1 MMPSQQ
7 LIARME
13 ARLLPAAEALRPI
26 EGLPDMFVRCF
37 LSTMETTCRQ
47 APDGGAFII
56 TGDIEAMWLRD
67 STEQV
72 LHYLRFAAEDDEL
85 AAWIEAVIA
94 RQAALV
100 RIDPYANAFNGAP
113 DGRHGFEDKTEAGP
127 WIWERKYELDSL
139 CHVLLLALRYH
150 QATGRTAWMDEA
162 FFQAVDVI
170 LAVIVREQRHQ
181 QESPYAFQRF
191 GCPPSDTL
199 THEGRGEPVGFTGMS
214 WSGFRPSDDAC
225 RFGYLIPA
233 NLFAAAMLTE
243 LAPLAERL
251 GRSAT
256 ATKARTLAA
265 DIREGIQRYG
275 LATVDGIG
283 EIYAYEADG
292 LGHQLL
298 MDDANMPSLLS
309 LPCLGVCAPD
319 DPLYLRTRTF
329 VLSDR
334 NPCYYQGS
342 AARGVGSPHTP
353 QGWIWPI
360 SLCVQ
365 GLTATD
371 PAERVALLRT
381 LLTTHAGTARMHES
395 FDKDDAS
402 RFTRSWFAWA
412 NSMFGELVMTMHEH
426 GELPSAVAALTA
438 EGLTRVNFPAG

>member
-1 MMPSQQ
+1 MMPQPQ

-13 ARLLPAAEALRPI
+13 ARLRPVMDALEPI
-26 EGLPDMFVRCF
+26 AGLPDMFARCF
-37 LSTMETTCRQ
+37 LSTLETTCRQ

-67 STEQV
+67 STQQV

-85 AAWIEAVIA
+85 AAWLEAVIA

-100 RIDPYANAFNGAP
+100 RIDPYANAFNSAP
-113 DGRHGFEDKTEAGP
+113 DGRHGFEDRTEAGP
-127 WIWERKYELDSL
+127 WVFERKYELDSL
-139 CHVLLLALRYH
+139 CHMLLLALRYH
-150 QATGRTAWMDEA
+150 QATGRTVLMDDA
-162 FFQAVDVI
+162 FFQTVDVI
-170 LAVIVREQRHQ
+170 LAVIAREQRHE

-191 GCPPSDTL
+191 DCPPSDTL
-199 THEGRGEPVGFTGMS
+199 TREGRGEPAGFTGMS

-243 LAPLAERL
+243 LAPLADQL
-251 GRSAT
+251 GRSAV
-256 ATKARTLAA
+256 AHKARTLAA
-265 DIREGIQRYG
+265 DIREGVRRYG
-275 LATVDGIG
+275 LATVEGVG

-298 MDDANMPSLLS
+298 MDDANVPSLLS
-309 LPCLGVCAPD
+309 LPCLGVCDPE
-319 DPLYLRTRTF
+319 DPLYRRTRSF

-334 NPCYYQGS
+334 NPIYYQG
-342 AARGVGSPHTP
+342 AAAQGVSSPHTP

-371 PAERVALLRT
+371 PAERVTLLRT
-381 LLTTHAGTARMHES
+381 LLTTHAGTSRMHES
-395 FDKDDAS
+395 FDKDDPA
-402 RFTRSWFAWA
+402 RYTRPWFAWA
-412 NSMFGELVMTMHEH
+412 NSMFGELVMSMYER
-426 GELPSAVAALTA
+426 GELTEAVAALTA
-438 EGLTRVNFPAG
+438 EGLRRVDFPAG